1 MDVNKLADKA
11 FAKLQKINAN
21 ATVLEDNTLSN
32 VTDWIDTGCLV
43 LNTIL
48 SGSLYGGVPK
58 GRITIFAGE
67 SGCGKT
73 FILNKI
79 LANAQKKGMIPI
91 IFDTEVAVD
100 KTSAEGV
107 GLDSKNVKYVPVDT
121 VESCRNQIMTFL
133 DGVEEE
139 PELHGKFI
147 ISIDSLGNLASEKEI
162 NDAGSGKGAMDMGLR
177 AKQLKSMMRMITY
190 KAAITGTTIIASNHT
205 YADPGALH
213 PTLVKQQAGGS
224 GPIYMASILVQMAA
238 KKEKTD
244 SSNEKDVALTESR
257 NYSGVTLRMLTVKNR
272 FVPAFLQCEA
282 YLNFKTGLDKYSGLR
297 DIAVAHNIIQQSG
310 ATFAMGDKKLGYY
323 KNWRKDEDLWQE
335 ILVSLEESIKDK
347 YRYGKELHEAAIN
360 DTIDEDE

>member
-1 MDVNKLADKA
+1 MDINKLADKA
-11 FAKLQKINAN
+11 FAKLQKINTN

-79 LANAQKKGMIPI
+79 LANAQKKGMIPV

-133 DGVEEE
+133 DSVEEE

-162 NDAGSGKGAMDMGLR
+162 NDAGAGKGAMDMGLR

-190 KAAITGTTIIASNHT
+190 KAAVTGTTIIASNHT

-244 SSNEKDVALTESR
+244 SSNESDVALTESR

-335 ILVSLEESIKDK
+335 ILVGLEESIKDK

>member
-1 MDVNKLADKA
+1 MDINKLADKA
-11 FAKLQKINAN
+11 FAKLQKINTN

-190 KAAITGTTIIASNHT
+190 KAAVTGTTIIASNHT

-244 SSNEKDVALTESR
+244 NSNENDVALTESR

-297 DIAVAHNIIQQSG
+297 DIAVAHNIIQQNG

-360 DTIDEDE
+360 DTIDDDE

>member
-1 MDVNKLADKA
+1 MDINKLADKA
-11 FAKLQKINAN
+11 FAKLQKINTN

-58 GRITIFAGE
+58 GRVTIFAGE

-79 LANAQKKGMIPI
+79 LANAQKMGLIPI

-107 GLDSKNVKYVPVDT
+107 GLDSSNVKYVPVDT

-133 DGVEEE
+133 DSVEEE

-162 NDAGSGKGAMDMGLR
+162 NDAGAGKGAMDMGLR

-190 KAAITGTTIIASNHT
+190 KAAVTGTTIIASNHT

-282 YLNFKTGLDKYSGLR
+282 YLNFKTGLDKYSGLK
-297 DIAVAHNIIQQSG
+297 DIAVAHGIIQQSG
-310 ATFAMGDKKLGYY
+310 STFAIGDRKLGYY
-323 KNWRKDEDLWQE
+323 KNWRKDESLWKE

-347 YRYGKELHEAAIN
+347 YRYGKELTEAAIN
-360 DTIDEDE
+360 DTIEEDE

>member
-1 MDVNKLADKA
+1 MDINKLADKA
-11 FAKLQKINAN
+11 FAKLQKINTN

-133 DGVEEE
+133 DSVEEE

-162 NDAGSGKGAMDMGLR
+162 NDAGAGKGAMDMGLR

-190 KAAITGTTIIASNHT
+190 KAAVTGTTIIASNHT

-244 SSNEKDVALTESR
+244 SSNESDVALTESR

-323 KNWRKDEDLWQE
+323 KNWRKDEDLWQQ
-335 ILVSLEESIKDK
+335 ILVGLEESIKDK

>member
-1 MDVNKLADKA
+1 MDINKLADKA
-11 FAKLQKINAN
+11 FAKLQKINTN

-244 SSNEKDVALTESR
+244 NSNENDVALTESR

-360 DTIDEDE
+360 DTIDDDE

>member
-1 MDVNKLADKA
+1 
-11 FAKLQKINAN
+11 
-21 ATVLEDNTLSN
+21 
-32 VTDWIDTGCLV
+32 
-43 LNTIL
+43 
-48 SGSLYGGVPK
+48 
-58 GRITIFAGE
+58 
-67 SGCGKT
+67 
-73 FILNKI
+73 
-79 LANAQKKGMIPI
+79 
-91 IFDTEVAVD
+91 
-100 KTSAEGV
+100 
-107 GLDSKNVKYVPVDT
+107 
-121 VESCRNQIMTFL
+121 
-133 DGVEEE
+133 
-139 PELHGKFI
+139 
-147 ISIDSLGNLASEKEI
+147 
-162 NDAGSGKGAMDMGLR
+162 
-177 AKQLKSMMRMITY
+177 MRMITY

-244 SSNEKDVALTESR
+244 SSNESDVALTESR

-297 DIAVAHNIIQQSG
+297 DIAVAHNIIQQNG

-323 KNWRKDEDLWQE
+323 KNWRKDETLWQE
-335 ILVSLEESIKDK
+335 ILVSLEKSIKDK